1 MKRRTGW
8 LIGLALLIAIGASV
22 WRAAS
27 TRHSKQSAI
36 AAATQPREMP
46 VRVGPQEVVPL
57 QPRQLQLTV
66 PVSGVVQAAQLAGHI
81 GLDHGAAHG
90 LQVLSLIHI

>member
-46 VRVGPQEVVPL
+46 VRVGPQEVVQL

-66 PVSGVVQAAQLAGHI
+66 PVSVTSPAFTSTPVK
-81 GLDHGAAHG
+81 
-90 LQVLSLIHI
+90 SMKRRSM